1 MCLKFYRA
9 DPAPTADEHAAALE
23 CFEVFGFFQ
32 YLDAIAREQEGG
44 STARWHFGP
53 KAQEVWSIFAAHG
66 LAAELVEDASG
77 ALVPPPGSAPPALLC
92 FVERSEERRGG
103 KEGGSK
109 CRTRG
114 GP

>member
-44 STARWHFGP
+44 SPARWHFGP

-66 LAAELVEDASG
+66 LAAVLVEDASG
-77 ALVPPPGSAPPALLC
+77 DLVPPPGS
-92 FVERSEERRGG
+92 RSEVRRVGTQC
-103 KEGGSK
+103 GST
-109 CRTRG
+109 CGSRWWTF
-114 GP
+114 